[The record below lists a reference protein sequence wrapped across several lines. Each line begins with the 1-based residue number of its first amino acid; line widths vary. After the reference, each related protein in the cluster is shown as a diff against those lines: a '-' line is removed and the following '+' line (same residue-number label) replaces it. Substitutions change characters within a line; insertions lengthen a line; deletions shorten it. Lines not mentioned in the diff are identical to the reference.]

1 MRLAVVILAMI
12 VVISGL
18 IFYFVI
24 RRIRKQIDEMAEVLE
39 DIKNGNGNR
48 RILSETHE
56 IVAPLAYEMNDII
69 NEEEEAT
76 RRAKFEE
83 FLQDYDLMS
92 IVQIYSS
99 ELIEPERKK
108 AIIEL
113 EKLGIDEDKIKNE
126 VYPEIPLSE
135 VLENVRM
142 VKNYYAAVNS

>member
-1 MRLAVVILAMI
+1 MRKK
-12 VVISGL
+12 
-18 IFYFVI
+18 
-24 RRIRKQIDEMAEVLE
+24 RQ
-39 DIKNGNGNR
+39 
-48 RILSETHE
+48 
-56 IVAPLAYEMNDII
+56 P
-69 NEEEEAT
+69 EEPSL
-76 RRAKFEE
+76 RN
-83 FLQDYDLMS
+83 YDLMS